1 MKKSRFLLNLS
12 VLALCSGAFVLPAK
26 AQPAPTAIQ
35 QTATSVAVVESIDY
49 GTRQVLL
56 SGPSGNLVTVTAGP
70 AVRNL
75 NKVKVGDHV
84 VITYTEAIAARLS
97 PPGGAL
103 PGPSG
108 EVVALR
114 AARGELPAGA
124 TYSVIDVHVNIT
136 AVDKKANTVSFTRA
150 DGSSGTIEVK
160 NPSMQKFAQGL
171 KPGDDVELQYVQA
184 LTITVQK

>member
-1 MKKSRFLLNLS
+1 MKKSRVLLSLS
-12 VLALCSGAFVLPAK
+12 VLALCSGAFILPAK

-35 QTATSVAVVESIDY
+35 QTATSVAAVESIDY
-49 GTRQVLL
+49 GTRQILL

-75 NKVKVGDHV
+75 NQIKVGDKV
-84 VITYTEAIAARLS
+84 VMTYSEAIAVQLS

-103 PGPSG
+103 SAPTG
-108 EVVALR
+108 EVVAMR

-124 TYSVIDVHVNIT
+124 TYSVIDVHVTIT
-136 AVDKKANTVSFTRA
+136 AVDKATNTVSFTRA
-150 DGSSGTIEVK
+150 DGSAGTIEVK
-160 NPSMQKFAQGL
+160 NPHMQKFAQGL
-171 KPGDDVELQYVQA
+171 KPGDNVELQYLQA

>member
-1 MKKSRFLLNLS
+1 MKKSRIFLGLS
-12 VLALCSGAFVLPAK
+12 VLALCSGAFILPAK
-26 AQPAPTAIQ
+26 AQPTPTAVQ

-49 GTRQVLL
+49 TSREVLL

-75 NKVKVGDHV
+75 DKVKVGDKV
-84 VITYTEAIAARLS
+84 VLTYSEAVAAQVS
-97 PPGGAL
+97 PPGGTL
-103 PGPSG
+103 PAPSQ
-108 EVVALR
+108 EVGALR

-124 TYSVIDVHVNIT
+124 TYSVIDVHVTVT
-136 AVDKKANTVSFTRA
+136 AVDKATNTVSFTRA

-171 KPGDDVELQYVQA
+171 KPGDNVELQYLQA
-184 LTITVQK
+184 LTILVQK